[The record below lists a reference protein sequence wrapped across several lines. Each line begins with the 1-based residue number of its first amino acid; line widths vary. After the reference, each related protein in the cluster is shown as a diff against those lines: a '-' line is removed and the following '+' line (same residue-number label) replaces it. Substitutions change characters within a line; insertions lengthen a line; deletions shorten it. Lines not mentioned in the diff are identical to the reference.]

1 MTQLVP
7 AGPPWTGEGLR
18 TSRLLPRMDCPGREP
33 GEGLPTRPSRA
44 APPTTDGQGDEK

>member
-18 TSRLLPRMDCPGREP
+18 TSRLLPRVDCLGREP
-33 GEGLPTRPSRA
+33 GGGTTHPAQQSP
-44 APPTTDGQGDEK
+44 PPTTDGQEDEK